1 MKEIVVISGKG
12 GTGKT
17 SITASFG
24 ILGKD
29 NLVLADCDVD
39 AADLHLLF
47 QADHAIKKDFY
58 SGETAV
64 IDRQKCNDCGI
75 CQDECRFNAIHTDKG
90 YYYVEPLRCE
100 GCGLCEHL
108 CPEKAISMEP
118 LNSGEYYISGTRT
131 GCTMVH
137 ARLAIGAANSGKMV
151 AMVKETAR
159 NLAEKQGKPIVLID
173 GSPGIGCPVISSL
186 SGASYVI
193 LVTEPSYSGFN
204 DLKRVI
210 KLIENFKLPAACII
224 NKSGLNQE
232 VSEQI
237 RAYLAERNIRLL
249 CELPYCECFS
259 TAILKGQTVVEI
271 DQGPVAAMI
280 RKSWDEIMK
289 LLN

>member
-24 ILGKD
+24 ILGK
-29 NLVLADCDVD
+29 NSLVLADCDVD
-39 AADLHLLF
+39 AADMHLLY
-47 QADHAIKKDFY
+47 QADRAIKNDFY
-58 SGETAV
+58 SGELAV
-64 IDRQKCNDCGI
+64 IDRNQCNSCDI
-75 CQDECRFNAIHTDKG
+75 CLKECRFNAIHTDDG
-90 YYYVEPLRCE
+90 YYQVDPLRCE

-108 CPEKAISMEP
+108 CPENAITMQK
-118 LNSGEYYISGTRT
+118 LNSGEYYISGTRA

-159 NLAEKQGKPIVLID
+159 NLAEEQGKPIVLID

-193 LVTEPSYSGFN
+193 LVTEPSRSGFN

-232 VSEQI
+232 VSAQI
-237 RAYLAERNIRLL
+237 RAYLAKRKIRIL

-259 TAILKGQTVVEI
+259 EAIIKGKTVVEI
-271 DQGPVAAMI
+271 DQGPVAGLI
-280 RKSWDEIMK
+280 RKSWDEIMQ